1 MRRTDLTVDA
11 TLVIR
16 VEDADGVIAVVTWDT
31 LSLSKPILAVDSD
44 SDEFIANLHKKLDE
58 PDIKQVD
65 VIADTCFGEVA
76 LWSRDLYYHNTSV
89 YESLEILCTEF
100 QEALEKSIKKVREAW
115 AYEFDACED

>member
-31 LSLSKPILAVDSD
+31 LSGAILAVDSN
-44 SDEFIANLHKKLDE
+44 SDEFITNLHKKLAE
-58 PDIKQVD
+58 PNIKQVD

-76 LWSRDLYYHNTSV
+76 LWNRDLYYHNRSV
-89 YESLEILCTEF
+89 YESLETLCIEF
-100 QEALEKSIKKVREAW
+100 QEALAKSIRKVREAW